1 MVCTDRSPSPR
12 SATPARFAACSS
24 ASSRSTLASRSPRC
38 TSRAMPVMPHVP
50 SIHASRSNS
59 AATSFSL
66 ILRPPG
72 APGVQIDPR
81 LPATW
86 DTGSRGCSSG
96 VVGDG
101 GLDTERALLQ
111 QRDDRLQVALTG
123 ATLHLGRVG
132 HELVHLD
139 LLAFLVRGV
148 GGQAEPADEV
158 VHRPVL

>member
-50 SIHASRSNS
+50 SIHASRSKS
-59 AATSFSL
+59 AATGLLSLSL
-66 ILRPPG
+66 IYVLSQVL
-72 APGVQIDPR
+72 PGVRRDPR
-81 LPATW
+81 LSATW
-86 DTGSRGCSSG
+86 ETDSRGCSSG

-123 ATLHLGRVG
+123 ATLNLR
-132 HELVHLD
+132 
-139 LLAFLVRGV
+139 R
-148 GGQAEPADEV
+148 
-158 VHRPVL
+158 